1 MRPNR
6 YETYGKKFTS
16 LGSYMK
22 MTFAILTGLTLSL
35 GFGCSQ
41 TDFNAS
47 GNLRKGTDQNSSM
60 DGTQNGNQNI
70 GDYGSLGDIDGGGGS
85 DTTGGTAGMD
95 GSADGSSSS
104 ETAGMDGSGTVTGSA
119 ASLAQER

>member
-1 MRPNR
+1 
-6 YETYGKKFTS
+6 
-16 LGSYMK
+16 
-22 MTFAILTGLTLSL
+22 MTFAILSGLTLSL

-70 GDYGSLGDIDGGGGS
+70 GDYGSLGDIDGGGGRHYRWYGWHGRLS
-85 DTTGGTAGMD
+85 
-95 GSADGSSSS
+95 DGSSSS
-104 ETAGMDGSGTVTGSA
+104 ETAGMDGSGTVTGS
-119 ASLAQER
+119 LIH